1 VTGPCDG
8 SGGDRAPLTETPESP
23 PRVVETMSRRVLVPL
38 DRSDH
43 STKALDHALNV
54 HEGATLVL
62 LNVVDPNRWV
72 SAGDGEGM
80 DPYYS
85 KELEES
91 AKESSD
97 ELLESAAERV
107 RDRGADVETVRL
119 VGGPAQSI
127 LEYLEDEGD
136 DIDQVVMG
144 SHGRKGLSRML
155 LGSVAEKVLR
165 RSSVPVTVVR

>member
-1 VTGPCDG
+1 
-8 SGGDRAPLTETPESP
+8 
-23 PRVVETMSRRVLVPL
+23 MSRRVLVAL
-38 DRSDH
+38 DRSDQ
-43 STKALDHALNV
+43 STKALDHALAV
-54 HEGATLVL
+54 HGDETLVL
-62 LNVVDPNRWV
+62 VNVVDPTRWV

-91 AKESSD
+91 AKDASD
-97 ELLESAAERV
+97 ELLESAAERA
-107 RDRGADVETVRL
+107 RDRGVDVETVRL

-127 LEYLEDEGD
+127 LEYLDEEGE

-144 SHGRKGLSRML
+144 SHGRRGLSRVLM
-155 LGSVAEKVLR
+155 GSVAEKVTR